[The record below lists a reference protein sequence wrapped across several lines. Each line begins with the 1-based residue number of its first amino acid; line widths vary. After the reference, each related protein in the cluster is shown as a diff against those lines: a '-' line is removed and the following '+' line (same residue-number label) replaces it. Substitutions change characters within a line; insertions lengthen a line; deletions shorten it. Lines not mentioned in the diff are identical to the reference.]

1 MTAMDDDLLR
11 PRSPFP
17 VSFWTALGGVLLA
30 VTVGIPLCL
39 WIDNAFGLV
48 MSCALCV
55 AVSAL
60 TTGLI
65 EWRDR
70 PAKIGVLFGLA
81 GIIAS
86 LLLFSRIS
94 ETPAESAFTYQTA
107 TALGIIAGLMAVGR
121 KDEWLKGAAPLAI
134 LWIAALVFAASHV
147 LTFNSA
153 YVSGGQAINAS
164 WALVTGPWTTQVLR
178 IVHFPNAGAFFNPPL
193 AFCLTG
199 LVASATAVTLLVH
212 ERRVAALALILFAPL
227 ILVWTLIGWHQVL
240 ACVG

>member
-1 MTAMDDDLLR
+1 MTALDDDLLR

-39 WIDNAFGLV
+39 WVDEAFGLV
-48 MSCALCV
+48 VSCALCV

-70 PAKIGVLFGLA
+70 PAKIGLISGLA
-81 GIIAS
+81 GIVIS
-86 LLLFSRIS
+86 LLFFSRIS

-107 TALGIIAGLMAVGR
+107 AALGIMAGLMALGR
-121 KDEWLKGAAPLAI
+121 KDEWLKGPAPLAI
-134 LWIAALVFAASHV
+134 LWMAALAFTVSQVFAS
-147 LTFNSA
+147 NSA
-153 YVSGGQAINAS
+153 YLSRSLSLNAS

-178 IVHFPNAGAFFNPPL
+178 VVGFPNAGSFFNPPL

-199 LVASATAVTLLVH
+199 LMASLIAVTLLVH
-212 ERRVAALALILFAPL
+212 ERRVAALTLILFAPL
-227 ILVWTLIGWHQVL
+227 ILVWTIIGWQQVL